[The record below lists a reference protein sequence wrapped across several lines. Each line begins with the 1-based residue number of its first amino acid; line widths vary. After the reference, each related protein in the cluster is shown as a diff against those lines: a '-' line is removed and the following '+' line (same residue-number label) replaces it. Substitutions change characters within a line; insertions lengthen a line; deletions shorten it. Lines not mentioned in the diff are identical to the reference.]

1 MNKKTITMTGG
12 SGFVGQL
19 LQSGLRERGYRVVVF
34 DQIRGPLV
42 NVLRRRYLGT
52 STSHIGLTLA
62 RRLKRYLGRLEEA
75 LIKGHII
82 HPTWDNVLD
91 LRSRLAAQFRS
102 SYAVVHLAALPHP
115 NFPGAID
122 ADFRRINYEG
132 SVNVLEAARDAGVP
146 KFVFPSSG
154 QVYGINKP
162 VRIDQFPI
170 LESNYCPELGEGQ
183 SMYGWLKL
191 EFENHLARVCTG
203 GGTQAIALRL
213 EMPGI
218 RSTYPINFYVST
230 SIENVVA
237 GFICALEANL
247 NSGFEAFNIADR
259 YVDEKIVDIQKF
271 IKEEWPG
278 VPNFTTGNECLLST
292 EKARST
298 IGYNPISGGT
308 YYDFSVVW

>member
-1 MNKKTITMTGG
+1 MNKKTVTITGG

-19 LQSGLRERGYRVVVF
+19 LQSGLKERGYRVVVF

-52 STSHIGLTLA
+52 SISRIGLTLA

-132 SVNVLEAARDAGVP
+132 SINVLEAARDAGVP
-146 KFVFPSSG
+146 KFIFPSSG
-154 QVYGINKP
+154 QVYGINNP

-170 LESNYCPELGEGQ
+170 LESNYCPVLGEGQ
-183 SMYGWLKL
+183 SMYGLLKL
-191 EFENHLARVCTG
+191 EFENYLARVCAG
-203 GGTQAIALRL
+203 GDTQAIALRL

-218 RSTYPINFYVST
+218 RSTYPVNFSIST

-237 GFICALEANL
+237 GFVCALEAEL

-259 YVDEKIVDIQKF
+259 CVDEKIVDIQKF
-271 IKEEWPG
+271 IREEWPR

-298 IGYNPISGGT
+298 IGYSPISGGT
-308 YYDFSVVW
+308 YFDFSVVW